1 MLEVSTVFFEA
12 QVPPSTRVP
21 ETRRSVSAAI
31 FLVASSILRFKS
43 ARILA
48 DRLFH
53 LTPQEKIVGAKPGER
68 GGPKIL

>member
-21 ETRRSVSAAI
+21 ETRSVSAAI

-48 DRLFH
+48 DCLFH